1 MNQKLLKRLIPVL
14 LACALAAGA
23 AGYFFNKPAP
33 PQENPVLE
41 EYVDPA
47 LTEGVFNTNLTG
59 ITFAGGKW
67 EGTDEGLHS
76 TALGAGDCFLYSD
89 TSAKNF
95 IYSVDVKFLKDEGAA
110 SLVFRGD
117 ERGSHYN
124 CYAVNL
130 DAGSKLIKFWRW
142 FKGDA
147 GQLSSELKVEERPD
161 KCYNLKV
168 VVIDSWV
175 SYFVNDVLMASS
187 GDYILSGDAR
197 GQYTVPEEGYL
208 GLLNWNGDMIFQ
220 NAYYTP
226 IEDDAKPYLKSM
238 TVRAS
243 GGSAEAS
250 SQFSFDE
257 PITLQYVDND
267 TETVDIAAE
276 AFSKDAV
283 ITVAGPDGR
292 EYEGGKGIPVEVG
305 KNIIT
310 VTSTTKAD
318 DKDVTLTYRVNVHR
332 RQPEAVY
339 YNEPYRDQYH
349 YSVKDGWGNDPNGL
363 VYYKG
368 TYHLFYQFYDDIAWG
383 PMHWGHAVSKDLL
396 TWEEKPIAFYP
407 DTNGAMFSGCIV
419 VDDQNTS
426 GLFKSPE
433 GGLVALITCD
443 GSGQRIKLAYS
454 EDEGETWTKVK
465 QIAADWTDDPLHDG
479 AFRDPKVFRWEG
491 KWFMVIAGGP
501 LRIYSSDNLIDW
513 TCETTYAD
521 LHTECPDLYPI
532 QADDGRI
539 KWVLDRGGR
548 AYKVGDFTSE
558 SGAWA
563 FVPDQAYA
571 DRDAVMNFGKD
582 SYAAM
587 TYYIQDFGTA
597 AEPTLPEIIEINWMN
612 TWDDYCNRVAAAV
625 GQNFNGTYNLFL
637 KEGLV
642 KDGDS
647 YLLTQTPIEAYDSL
661 RGEAIEAKGVSVTPE
676 SDLFADFRGD
686 TYEIQAVF
694 HPGGNTRKVGFDLRK
709 NGDEKTSVIY
719 DLEAGQIYIDRSR
732 SGIIISRRF
741 ADVDRQDVSTDED
754 GSVTMHIYVDRASV
768 EVFTKN
774 YTVTGANQI
783 FPSADALGL
792 SAVSEG
798 DTSTADITV
807 YPLKSI
813 WTPASSDVPVAMTAP
828 SSGSV
833 VYVGGELTLN
843 TTLIP
848 MTGSQDVGWSVSDES
863 VVSISSEGSRAVVS
877 GLKTGKATVTATA
890 AANEALTKNFEIT
903 VLENNFDTNLGEF
916 EAVVGD
922 WIVDDKI
929 LTVSNQSSNDFYMAK
944 TPVDQNEYTIDTRI
958 RFTKGFVNIFFA
970 ANSMD
975 PFDRQAYAVQV
986 SQGSS
991 SVRIFRFAGDTIFE
1005 SSMGKAISDDEWH
1018 DISIKKTTDSVS
1030 VSVDGQEAVTASVAD
1045 PEDYF
1050 NGNPYVGIGIW
1061 DGAMEVDGFKIQ
1073 Y

>member
-67 EGTDEGLHS
+67 EGTEEGLHS

-89 TSAKNF
+89 TTVKNF

-226 IEDDAKPYLKSM
+226 IEDDAKPYLKSL
-238 TVRAS
+238 TVNAVS
-243 GGSAEAS
+243 GIAEAP

-257 PITLQYVDND
+257 PITLQYVGND
-267 TETVDIAAE
+267 TEAVDIAAE
-276 AFSKDAV
+276 PFSKDAV
-283 ITVAGPDGR
+283 ITYEGPDGR

-383 PMHWGHAVSKDLL
+383 PMHWAHAVSKDLL

-419 VDDQNTS
+419 VDDKNTS

-501 LRIYSSDNLIDW
+501 LRIYSSNNLIDW

-532 QADDGRI
+532 QADDGQI

-548 AYKVGDFTSE
+548 AYKVGDFTNE
-558 SGAWA
+558 GGAWA
-563 FVPDQAYA
+563 FVPDEAYA

-587 TYYIQDFGTA
+587 TYYVQDFGTA

-612 TWDDYCNRVAAAV
+612 TWDDYCNRVAASV
-625 GQNFNGTYNLFL
+625 GQNFNGTYNLIL

-642 KDGDS
+642 KEGDS
-647 YLLTQTPIEAYDSL
+647 YLLTQTPIEAYESL
-661 RGEAIEAKGVSVTPE
+661 RGSAIEAKGVSVTPDN
-676 SDLFADFRGD
+676 DLFADFRGD
-686 TYEIQAVF
+686 AYEIQATF
-694 HPGGNTRKVGFDLRK
+694 HPGGNTKKVGFDLRK
-709 NGDEKTSVIY
+709 NEDEKTSVIY

-754 GSVTMHIYVDRASV
+754 GSITMSLPGTILLQAPTRSSLRRMPSV
-768 EVFTKN
+768 CPQCQK
-774 YTVTGANQI
+774 GILPRQI
-783 FPSADALGL
+783 SPYIPL
-792 SAVSEG
+792 S
-798 DTSTADITV
+798 
-807 YPLKSI
+807 P
-813 WTPASSDVPVAMTAP
+813 
-828 SSGSV
+828 
-833 VYVGGELTLN
+833 
-843 TTLIP
+843 
-848 MTGSQDVGWSVSDES
+848 
-863 VVSISSEGSRAVVS
+863 S
-877 GLKTGKATVTATA
+877 GLLPA
-890 AANEALTKNFEIT
+890 AMFL
-903 VLENNFDTNLGEF
+903 L
-916 EAVVGD
+916 
-922 WIVDDKI
+922 
-929 LTVSNQSSNDFYMAK
+929 
-944 TPVDQNEYTIDTRI
+944 P
-958 RFTKGFVNIFFA
+958 
-970 ANSMD
+970 
-975 PFDRQAYAVQV
+975 
-986 SQGSS
+986 
-991 SVRIFRFAGDTIFE
+991 
-1005 SSMGKAISDDEWH
+1005 
-1018 DISIKKTTDSVS
+1018 
-1030 VSVDGQEAVTASVAD
+1030 
-1045 PEDYF
+1045 
-1050 NGNPYVGIGIW
+1050 
-1061 DGAMEVDGFKIQ
+1061 
-1073 Y
+1073 